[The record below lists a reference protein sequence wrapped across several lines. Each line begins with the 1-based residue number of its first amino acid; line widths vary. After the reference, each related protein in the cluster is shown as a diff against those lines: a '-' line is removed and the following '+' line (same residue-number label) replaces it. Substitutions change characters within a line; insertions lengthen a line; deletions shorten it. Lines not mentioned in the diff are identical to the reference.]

1 MKERIFPS
9 DANGRERFGP
19 EIADFENEGNLAGES
34 DPPPGEADQEL
45 WRRRD
50 DHTGA
55 RKSQATQ
62 GGGEAKRRVVAHA
75 FVRLAVGQGPEPSA
89 EEVHATDSFLI
100 REAAETGAPFR
111 RNDADG

>member
-1 MKERIFPS
+1 MMKERVFTA
-9 DANGRERFGP
+9 DAHGRERFGP
-19 EIADFENEGNLAGES
+19 EIADFENEGDLAGES

-62 GGGEAKRRVVAHA
+62 GGGEAKRRVVEHA
-75 FVRLAVGQGPEPSA
+75 IVRLAVGKGPENSA
-89 EEVHATDSFLI
+89 GDI
-100 REAAETGAPFR
+100 DEAIFFMI
-111 RNDADG
+111 